1 MLLTKLLY
9 PFVNTTL
16 RFAMNTAVFTV
27 KHRGVY
33 LDSSVRVKKNVTSC
47 CESHVFDFGETSVSA
62 KQIQYRLV
70 SF

>member
-16 RFAMNTAVFTV
+16 RFAMNTAVFAA

-33 LDSSVRVKKNVTSC
+33 LDSSVRVKKKR
-47 CESHVFDFGETSVSA
+47 DFV
-62 KQIQYRLV
+62 L
-70 SF
+70 